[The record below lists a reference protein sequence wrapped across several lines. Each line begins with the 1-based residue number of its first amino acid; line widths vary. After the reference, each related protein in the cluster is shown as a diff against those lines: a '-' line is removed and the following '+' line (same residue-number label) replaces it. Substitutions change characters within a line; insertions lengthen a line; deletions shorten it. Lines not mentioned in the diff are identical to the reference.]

1 MDPKTLGYILRAVRH
16 EKGKS
21 LRKVTE
27 DISIDYSFLSKI
39 ETGAATIQRHQ
50 FVTLCHYYKI
60 DRHHIGDKCS
70 TFFPELKIVLHAN
83 LEHNEDRIERTSR
96 FLKKYQGLKYTR
108 YRPYLDFVELE
119 KLSYEVCKN
128 DRFHYLIE
136 TLTPDLFIQPYKFF
150 FTLRKMYH
158 YGQVGQL
165 DKAREYIPIVEEMM
179 GEVESKFHPF
189 GYFYLMATHSF
200 LGDNVNIVS
209 LYTKALFGFK
219 KMNNAHFMMLTD
231 IMYGVS
237 LMTQHEYRYAIRFYE
252 ELLANPTYTISDIS
266 KEAIVY
272 NIGESYFN
280 LNDLEQALRYFNES
294 YRLIPQRS
302 TAFYIVYCLY
312 SMGDIIAAERMIGE
326 ALKIAN
332 QSRLYTA
339 LLEWFYKFLYKQKTK
354 SQEIIH
360 RLEDIEEK
368 YDAQIDYTLS
378 MVFLRIKADF
388 YHRFKDYL
396 KSNEYLREMIKKLVE
411 K

>member
-150 FTLRKMYH
+150 FMLRKMYH
-158 YGQVGQL
+158 YCQEGEL
-165 DKAREYIPIVEEMM
+165 EKAEKLIPIIKEMM
-179 GEVESKFHPF
+179 EEIDSDYYPF
-189 GYFYLMATHSF
+189 GCYYLLVAYSL
-200 LGDNVNIVS
+200 LGDYFNIS
-209 LYTKALFGFK
+209 KLYSQALFGFQRIE
-219 KMNNAHFMMLTD
+219 NTHFMMLTE

-237 LMTQHEYRYAIRFYE
+237 LMTQHEYRFAIRFYK
-252 ELLANPTYTISDIS
+252 ELLNNERYTISVAS
-266 KEAIVY
+266 KEAILY